1 VRQALER
8 FRGTDLPVEIEVRD
22 RAELDEA
29 LAAGAKHVLLDNR
42 TPGQARADI
51 EYISGRAT
59 VELSGNI
66 TLDTV
71 RAYAETGADFV
82 SSGAITHQAQS
93 VNFNFRLELD

>member
-1 VRQALER
+1 VRKALER
-8 FRGTDLPVEIEVRD
+8 FAGSDLPVEIEVRD

-29 LAAGAKHVLLDNR
+29 LAAGANHVLLDNR
-42 TPGQARADI
+42 TPEEARAEI
-51 EYISGRAT
+51 EYIAGRAT

-82 SSGAITHQAQS
+82 SSGSITHQARS
-93 VNFNFRLELD
+93 INFNFRIELE